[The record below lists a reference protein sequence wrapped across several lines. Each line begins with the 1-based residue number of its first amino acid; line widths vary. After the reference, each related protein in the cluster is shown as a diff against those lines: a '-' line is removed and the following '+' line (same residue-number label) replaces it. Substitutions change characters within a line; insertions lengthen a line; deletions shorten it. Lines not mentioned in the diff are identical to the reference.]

1 MERLPKNINIFQKAI
16 LKKSLTLLTKEII
29 LGDLLDQDIARVEIM
44 KERKSKIET
53 GSDDPIS
60 ELFWLIEDCK
70 RWGTLPFAGLARA
83 AFVATQILKSLE
95 VTLGKQD
102 LLSSFTRNLN
112 TITSQMSNDLNNL
125 NKGEFLEKYG
135 HLRPGAYNIT
145 SMTYKEGFSFYFSEV
160 TSNRLTSHNE
170 EEMFDIKPFLE
181 MANIFS
187 EIGVTSSEFTSFAKR
202 AIYWREQAKF
212 EFTKN
217 LSRVLDLIQQI
228 GIENGFTRD
237 DLAFL
242 DIRILKD
249 AYSNALDLKG
259 RMEQNIDQ
267 GKRDFRIAVSV
278 DLPAVISESGEI
290 FSFLEEDSSPNFITG
305 NRVTGLVS
313 ADLREISGKIVL
325 IEGADPGYDWIFQKN
340 ILGLI
345 TAYGGANSHMAVR
358 CFELGVP
365 AAIGVGD
372 RLFKEIKSAFQVNL
386 DCGNRIIE
394 YA

>member
-1 MERLPKNINIFQKAI
+1 M
-16 LKKSLTLLTKEII
+16 
-29 LGDLLDQDIARVEIM
+29 
-44 KERKSKIET
+44 
-53 GSDDPIS
+53 
-60 ELFWLIEDCK
+60 
-70 RWGTLPFAGLARA
+70 
-83 AFVATQILKSLE
+83 
-95 VTLGKQD
+95 
-102 LLSSFTRNLN
+102 
-112 TITSQMSNDLNNL
+112 
-125 NKGEFLEKYG
+125 
-135 HLRPGAYNIT
+135 
-145 SMTYKEGFSFYFSEV
+145 
-160 TSNRLTSHNE
+160 
-170 EEMFDIKPFLE
+170 
-181 MANIFS
+181 
-187 EIGVTSSEFTSFAKR
+187 
-202 AIYWREQAKF
+202 
-212 EFTKN
+212 
-217 LSRVLDLIQQI
+217 LDLIQQI